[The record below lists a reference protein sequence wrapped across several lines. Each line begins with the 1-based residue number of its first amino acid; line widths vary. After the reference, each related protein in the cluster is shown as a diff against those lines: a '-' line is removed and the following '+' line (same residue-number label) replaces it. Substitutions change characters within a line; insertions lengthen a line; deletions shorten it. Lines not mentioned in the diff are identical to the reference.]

1 MKEEEEYEPK
11 IYLLPNLMTAGN
23 LVCGFL
29 AIISIINAISY
40 DGVDN
45 LDESRY
51 LFERAIWLILAGCL
65 FDVLDGRLA
74 RLGGQDSPFGKEF
87 DSIADIVS
95 FGVAP
100 ALLVQSVIM
109 NEFSGSFPFPII
121 VASIYL
127 VCGGMRLARF
137 NCIATY
143 GEESRGHFKGF
154 PIPAAAGLISALT
167 LFVLW
172 VAESEKDLSRLRI
185 VFLLLMLFLSYLM
198 ISSIRY
204 PSFKKVTWKTQRPL
218 PWVVGAIIV
227 LMFTI
232 YYYQWMPALLLVIY
246 ALYGLIRPFI
256 PKILRKGIE
265 DEILSPEEDDSDL
278 EGESGVDN
286 K

>member
-1 MKEEEEYEPK
+1 
-11 IYLLPNLMTAGN
+11 
-23 LVCGFL
+23 
-29 AIISIINAISY
+29 
-40 DGVDN
+40 
-45 LDESRY
+45 
-51 LFERAIWLILAGCL
+51 
-65 FDVLDGRLA
+65 
-74 RLGGQDSPFGKEF
+74 
-87 DSIADIVS
+87 
-95 FGVAP
+95 
-100 ALLVQSVIM
+100 
-109 NEFSGSFPFPII
+109 
-121 VASIYL
+121 
-127 VCGGMRLARF
+127 MRLARF

-143 GEESRGHFKGF
+143 GEESTGHFKGF

-198 ISSIRY
+198 ISSIKY

-227 LMFTI
+227 LMLTI

-256 PKILRKGIE
+256 GKTLRKGIE
-265 DEILSPEEDDSDL
+265 NEILSPEEDDSDL
-278 EGESGVDN
+278 EKEPGIDN